1 MRVLVLEMCEL
12 FFKGQSF
19 KQLQTWVSVSYHFLI
34 EREEELEGRCANVTC
49 GTQNNEL

>member
-1 MRVLVLEMCEL
+1 MLEMCEL

-49 GTQNNEL
+49 GTQNNKL